1 MSGKHS
7 NSRRFLSLLLSLSMI
22 AQTCVAGFA
31 AEPETVPAVTEVQTE
46 TATAPETTAPETQA
60 SETQASETAAPGTQ
74 VPETAA
80 PETQVPETAAP
91 ETQVPET
98 AAPESEVTVPETA
111 APEPEIAQQEET
123 AAQTE
128 SEVRRNKVT
137 FEYAEGQAIVFV
149 KNTDLLS
156 TGKAAEAED
165 GKILFTVKAAE
176 GYEVTSVKVDR
187 TSDARKSGNPD
198 DPDEYIIEGILT
210 DSTVVTVE
218 ARLKETEAPAEIET
232 ETEKQPE
239 EAETET
245 ETAAPGTEDSFP
257 AITATRTAAN
267 GVTVNISAEEGAF
280 PAGTTLVV
288 RSASRYEAMAA
299 AQDVIEEGKKVVDA
313 VAVDISFVKDDVEIQ
328 PTDPSLVHV
337 SLSLAD
343 ALEGTEHEVVH
354 VEDSGETS
362 VVADASATGA
372 QFQSE
377 GFSVYAI
384 IGTEDGKNEEIA
396 RATYNFVL
404 DDDTPYYFIDTTG
417 KTTNSQILVAGDKLT
432 APTDPTK
439 DGAAFAGWL
448 LDGTAFDI
456 KGFTQ
461 GTITADETHT
471 VKASFTD
478 KVYATFYDTDGT
490 TALAKL
496 EPDADGNVTYSGI
509 EAVPD
514 QPHRKFVGWA
524 SAPNSTVAEHE
535 GASGTITG
543 VTQDISLYP
552 VFAPAYTITYS
563 IPHGAQYLAPDIFFA
578 DEKTVA
584 PVIYQEGSAD
594 LRTGYTFV
602 GWYTDEALTTPYSW
616 GGNLT
621 SDITLYSKWEASAA
635 TYTIQFWKESLDG
648 GYDFAGKIVENAN
661 TGDTAVIAD
670 EYKSYGNTK
679 AGVSDFTGFAYD
691 ADKTDAEYVD
701 LKYKT
706 VSGDGSTVLNVYYK
720 RNTIT
725 IRFHYG
731 TLTKSGWYYTF
742 DEERVGTYFG
752 KYEQPLDNWPE
763 GSFTELNKYGDGY
776 YTKGSGISF
785 LTSYKLPDNKAT
797 EIDYYQEEEGTG
809 SDVFFYLE
817 QADGSYTLAKD
828 YETDAEAFYITD
840 KYAGYQAHHYSTKR
854 HNRNNWRQQQNVG
867 NPDSEGS
874 YADITLAEEG
884 FLGRV
889 TRYDLAIYFNLKTST
904 VHFVDTLNS
913 EQDITTQSVKYTA
926 KITDPGT
933 SAVTHDG
940 YTFKGWFED
949 AGCTVP
955 FDFNN
960 ETMPANDLK
969 IYAGWD
975 AKKYS
980 VHLDANGGTLPEG
993 QSDRFWITFDRKIDP
1008 QNPYWTED
1016 GQPDGTAVAL
1026 FTGWTLKA
1034 TGASYTTGKRP
1045 TDADVSGE
1053 YDWGGNVGTIPEI
1066 ELTANWKMVGSYAV
1080 TIVYTDADGNTQE
1093 IAGASY
1099 ADGAIA
1105 KAPLSVPYTP
1115 DGKALT
1121 GWTITKTGANL
1132 SLGQEF
1138 KVDAASMGEKN
1149 EDGNYVIKIT
1159 PVYGENGPL
1168 DVTSVT
1174 FNGNGGTVVG
1184 ENVVGLAMNGTFTM
1198 ADATREGYTLL
1209 GWSTD
1214 ANATEAQFTAGK
1226 DYAAND
1232 VNGNTLYA
1240 VWARDVYVTI
1250 TGNTD
1255 SKVYNGADQSV
1266 TGHTDEFKDKDGNA
1280 IDASNFTV
1288 TVADNADTAAG
1299 KDAGTYYMTM
1309 SGSDSH
1315 EATEE
1320 GASAG
1325 KVTVTSSVPAYVI
1338 KSVTVKDG
1346 SLTITPIAVE
1356 LTANSATKEYDGT
1369 ALTDS
1374 GYEITN
1380 GAFVS
1385 GEGLETVTVV
1395 GSQTLAGSSENK
1407 ITAHTLKEGTKAENY
1422 TITYVDGTL
1431 TVTNEDKIKITITA
1445 DSDEKMYDGSALTK
1459 DSYTLTSG
1467 ELKSGDTITSVTV
1480 TGSRTDAGT
1489 SANVPSAARIMHG
1502 SDDVTDYYEI
1512 SYVNGTLRVKPVEI
1526 ELTADSASKE
1536 YDGTPLTKNSYQIT
1550 SGEFVGDDGLAS
1562 VTVEGSQTLVGSSA
1576 NTITAYTLKEGTKAE
1591 NYTITYK
1598 PGTLEVTNNNP
1609 IEITITADNAE
1620 KTYDGSALT
1629 KDTWKLTSGSL
1640 KEGDQITSV
1649 TVTGSQTDAGSSDN
1663 VPSAAKIMHGD
1674 TDVTSYYK
1682 ITYVN
1687 GTLTVNPVA
1696 IELTADS
1703 ASKEY
1708 DGTPL
1713 TKNSYQI
1720 TSGEFVGDDG
1730 LASVTVEGSQ
1740 TLVGSSENKITAH
1753 TLKEGTKAGNYN
1765 ITYKPGTLEVTN
1777 KNPIEI
1783 TITADSA
1790 EKTYDASALTKDTWK
1805 LTSGSLKSGDTIT
1818 SVTVTG
1824 SQTDAGSSDNVP
1836 SAAKIMHGDTDV
1848 TGYYKITY
1856 VNGTLKVN
1864 PVAIELTADSD
1875 SKEYDGTPLTKN
1887 SYKITSGA
1895 FVGEDGLASVTVEGS
1910 QTLVGSSENK
1920 ITAHTL
1926 KEGTKK
1932 DNYTITYVDGKLTVT
1947 NENKIKITI
1956 TADSDEKTYDSTAQT
1971 KNSYALTAGELKS
1984 GDKITSVTVAGSQTD
1999 AGTSANKASDAKIM
2013 HGDADVTSYYEITY
2027 ADGKLTVNPVAI
2039 ELTADSDSK
2048 EYDGTPLTKNSYK
2061 ITSGAFIGNDGL
2073 ASVTVEGS
2081 QTLVG
2086 SSENKITAHTLKEG
2100 TKAGNYN
2107 ITYKPG
2113 TLEVT
2118 NKNPIE
2124 ITITADS
2131 AEKTYD
2137 ASALTKDTW
2146 KLTSGSLKSGDTI
2159 TSVTVTGSQ
2168 TDAGSSDNVPSAAKI
2183 MHGDTDVT
2191 GYYKIT
2197 YVNGTLKVNPVA
2209 IELTAAS
2216 DSKEYDG
2223 TPLTKNSYE
2232 ITSGAFIGNDG
2243 LASVTVEGSQ
2253 TLVGS
2258 SENKITA
2265 HTLKEGTKKDN
2276 YTITYVDG
2284 KLTVTNENKIKI
2296 TITADSD
2303 EKTYDSTAQTK
2314 NSYALTAGE
2323 LKSGD
2328 KITSVT
2334 VAGSQTDAGTSA
2346 NKASD
2351 AKIMHGDADVTSYY
2365 EITYADGKLTVN
2377 PVAIELTADSGTKVY
2392 DGTPLAKD
2400 SYQITS
2406 GKFVGE
2412 DGLASV
2418 MVEGSQ
2424 TLVGSSD
2431 NTITAHTLKEGTKAE
2446 NYSITY
2452 KPGTLTVTDGTPDE
2466 PVDPGKVVTKTHE
2479 GNKFKLGETI
2489 TWTIKVKNI
2498 YDEVKT
2504 ITLTELDGVEL
2515 KQSVFKDVAAGAEI
2529 TTTATHVVT
2538 EADIL
2543 NGKFHNDVKV
2553 EFSGEDKPFH
2563 GEDEPTTEDPKPH
2576 ITVTKKVTSTPAIGE
2591 SYVEGETIRY
2601 SVTAKNDGNLTLTE
2615 VVVTDAL
2622 TGDSWTID
2630 GSFAPGAEKTFETSY
2645 VVTAADA
2652 AAGTVKNVATA
2663 TGKGPD
2669 GHDPEVVPGEV
2680 EEPTHPKYELAI
2692 EANSEKAAYDG
2703 KEHTAAGLKETKFT
2717 VEGKDYTVAAVTED
2731 PVQTNAGT
2739 YTNNIDKASIVVKDA
2754 DGKDVTALFQ
2764 VATTDGSLII
2774 GKRKITVTAD
2784 SDEKKYDGTPL
2795 TDPDYSV
2802 TEGSLADGDT
2812 LTAKTEGSQ
2821 TLVGSS
2827 ANRIQE
2833 GSVRIFTQRTNA
2845 AKKAGLRLFA
2855 AAPAGGEL
2863 TEVTDNYEITTKD
2876 GTLTVTDGTA
2886 DDPVDP
2892 TKVVTK
2898 SHEGNE
2904 FKLGETITWTI
2915 KVKNIYDEAKTITLT
2930 ELDGVEL
2937 EQSVFENVAA
2947 GAEIT
2952 AVATHVVTEADILS
2966 GKFHNDVKAEFSGE
2980 DKPFHGEDDPTT
2992 EKKNPHITITKTVT
3006 NSPKSGDAFV
3016 EAETI
3021 EYSVAVENDGNV
3033 TISNAVVTD
3042 ELTGDSWTIE
3052 TLAPGQT
3059 NSFEAV
3065 YEVTAEDVK
3074 AGKVTNVATATG
3086 KDPSGDE
3093 PEVVPGKAETKTKAK
3108 AEPAK
3113 PETET
3118 PKDGPVAPKTGDNNP
3133 LMLYLLLLL
3142 GSGAI
3147 IGGAQLRRRKREDGA
3162 Q

>member
-1 MSGKHS
+1 M
-7 NSRRFLSLLLSLSMI
+7 
-22 AQTCVAGFA
+22 
-31 AEPETVPAVTEVQTE
+31 
-46 TATAPETTAPETQA
+46 
-60 SETQASETAAPGTQ
+60 
-74 VPETAA
+74 
-80 PETQVPETAAP
+80 
-91 ETQVPET
+91 
-98 AAPESEVTVPETA
+98 
-111 APEPEIAQQEET
+111 
-123 AAQTE
+123 
-128 SEVRRNKVT
+128 
-137 FEYAEGQAIVFV
+137 
-149 KNTDLLS
+149 
-156 TGKAAEAED
+156 
-165 GKILFTVKAAE
+165 
-176 GYEVTSVKVDR
+176 
-187 TSDARKSGNPD
+187 
-198 DPDEYIIEGILT
+198 
-210 DSTVVTVE
+210 
-218 ARLKETEAPAEIET
+218 
-232 ETEKQPE
+232 
-239 EAETET
+239 
-245 ETAAPGTEDSFP
+245 
-257 AITATRTAAN
+257 
-267 GVTVNISAEEGAF
+267 
-280 PAGTTLVV
+280 
-288 RSASRYEAMAA
+288 
-299 AQDVIEEGKKVVDA
+299 
-313 VAVDISFVKDDVEIQ
+313 
-328 PTDPSLVHV
+328 
-337 SLSLAD
+337 
-343 ALEGTEHEVVH
+343 
-354 VEDSGETS
+354 
-362 VVADASATGA
+362 
-372 QFQSE
+372 
-377 GFSVYAI
+377 
-384 IGTEDGKNEEIA
+384 
-396 RATYNFVL
+396 
-404 DDDTPYYFIDTTG
+404 
-417 KTTNSQILVAGDKLT
+417 
-432 APTDPTK
+432 
-439 DGAAFAGWL
+439 
-448 LDGTAFDI
+448 
-456 KGFTQ
+456 
-461 GTITADETHT
+461 
-471 VKASFTD
+471 
-478 KVYATFYDTDGT
+478 
-490 TALAKL
+490 
-496 EPDADGNVTYSGI
+496 
-509 EAVPD
+509 
-514 QPHRKFVGWA
+514 
-524 SAPNSTVAEHE
+524 
-535 GASGTITG
+535 
-543 VTQDISLYP
+543 
-552 VFAPAYTITYS
+552 
-563 IPHGAQYLAPDIFFA
+563 
-578 DEKTVA
+578 
-584 PVIYQEGSAD
+584 
-594 LRTGYTFV
+594 
-602 GWYTDEALTTPYSW
+602 
-616 GGNLT
+616 
-621 SDITLYSKWEASAA
+621 
-635 TYTIQFWKESLDG
+635 
-648 GYDFAGKIVENAN
+648 ENAN

-679 AGVSDFTGFAYD
+679 AGVSDFTGFAYN
-691 ADKTDAEYVD
+691 ADKTGAEYAD

-731 TLTKSGWYYTF
+731 TLSRWYGYYTF
-742 DEERVGTYFG
+742 NEDRVKTYSG

-828 YETDAEAFYITD
+828 YETDAKAFYITD

-854 HNRNNWRQQQNVG
+854 HDSNNWGGQQNVG
-867 NPDSEGS
+867 TPDADGR
-874 YADITLAEEG
+874 YARITLADTDLWG
-884 FLGRV
+884 YV
-889 TRYDLAIYFNLKTST
+889 TARYDLAIYFNLKTST

-933 SAVTHDG
+933 PAFTHDG
-940 YTFKGWFED
+940 YTFKGWFKD

-955 FDFNN
+955 FDFAN
-960 ETMPANDLK
+960 EAMPANDLK

-975 AKKYS
+975 VKKYS
-980 VHLDANGGTLPEG
+980 VHLDVNGGTLPEG
-993 QSDRFWITFDRKIDP
+993 QTYRFWITFDRKIDP
-1008 QNPYWTED
+1008 QNPYWTET
-1016 GQPDGTAVAL
+1016 GQPDGTQVAL
-1026 FTGWTLKA
+1026 FTGWTRKNDG
-1034 TGASYTTGKRP
+1034 TSYTTGKRP

-1053 YDWGGNVGTIPEI
+1053 YDWGGDVGTIPEI
-1066 ELTANWKMVGSYAV
+1066 ELTANWKMVGSYTV
-1080 TIVYTDADGNTQE
+1080 TIVYTDKDGNPQKVT
-1093 IAGASY
+1093 GASY

-1121 GWTITKTGANL
+1121 GWTVEKTRATL

-1138 KVDAASMGEKN
+1138 TVDAASMGEKDA
-1149 EDGNYVIKIT
+1149 DGNNVIKIT
-1159 PVYGENGPL
+1159 PVYSENGPL

-1198 ADATREGYTLL
+1198 AGATREGYTLL

-1214 ANATEAQFTAGK
+1214 DNATEAQFTAGK

-1266 TGHTDEFKDKDGNA
+1266 TGHTDEFKDKEGNV

-1288 TVADNADTAAG
+1288 TVADSADTATG

-1315 EATEE
+1315 EATAQ
-1320 GASAG
+1320 GTSAG
-1325 KVTVTSSVPAYVI
+1325 KVTVTSNVPSYVI

-1374 GYEITN
+1374 GYTITK

-1395 GSQTLAGSSENK
+1395 GSQTLAGSSPNK

-1431 TVTNEDKIKITITA
+1431 TVTNGNKIQITITA
-1445 DSDEKMYDGSALTK
+1445 DSDEKTYDGAALTK
-1459 DSYTLTSG
+1459 NSYTITSG

-1480 TGSRTDAGT
+1480 TGSQTDAGT
-1489 SANVPSAARIMHG
+1489 AANVPSDARIMHG

-1512 SYVNGTLRVKPVEI
+1512 TYVNGTLKVKPVEI

-1536 YDGTPLTKNSYQIT
+1536 YDGTPLTKNSYKIT
-1550 SGEFVGDDGLAS
+1550 SGEFVGNDGLAS
-1562 VTVEGSQTLVGSSA
+1562 VTVEGSQTLVGSSE
-1576 NTITAYTLKEGTKAE
+1576 NKITAHTLKEGTKAE
-1591 NYTITYK
+1591 NYKITYK
-1598 PGTLEVTNNNP
+1598 PGTLEVTNKNP
-1609 IEITITADNAE
+1609 IEITITADSDE
-1620 KTYDGSALT
+1620 KTYDGSPLT
-1629 KDTWKLTSGSL
+1629 KDSWKLTSGSL

-1674 TDVTSYYK
+1674 TDVTGYYK

-1687 GTLTVNPVA
+1687 GSLTVNPVA

-1703 ASKEY
+1703 DSKEY

-1713 TKNSYQI
+1713 TKDSYKI
-1720 TSGEFVGDDG
+1720 TKGAFVGNDG
-1730 LASVTVEGSQ
+1730 LASVTVVGSQ

-1753 TLKEGTKAGNYN
+1753 TLKEGTKKDNYT

-1777 KNPIEI
+1777 ENPIEI
-1783 TITADSA
+1783 TITADSD
-1790 EKTYDASALTKDTWK
+1790 EKTYDGSALTKDSWK
-1805 LTSGSLKSGDTIT
+1805 LTSGSLKSGDQIT

-1824 SQTDAGSSDNVP
+1824 SQTDAGSSENVP

-1887 SYKITSGA
+1887 SYQITSGA
-1895 FVGEDGLASVTVEGS
+1895 FV
-1910 QTLVGSSENK
+1910 
-1920 ITAHTL
+1920 
-1926 KEGTKK
+1926 
-1932 DNYTITYVDGKLTVT
+1932 
-1947 NENKIKITI
+1947 
-1956 TADSDEKTYDSTAQT
+1956 
-1971 KNSYALTAGELKS
+1971 
-1984 GDKITSVTVAGSQTD
+1984 
-1999 AGTSANKASDAKIM
+1999 
-2013 HGDADVTSYYEITY
+2013 
-2027 ADGKLTVNPVAI
+2027 
-2039 ELTADSDSK
+2039 
-2048 EYDGTPLTKNSYK
+2048 
-2061 ITSGAFIGNDGL
+2061 
-2073 ASVTVEGS
+2073 
-2081 QTLVG
+2081 
-2086 SSENKITAHTLKEG
+2086 
-2100 TKAGNYN
+2100 
-2107 ITYKPG
+2107 
-2113 TLEVT
+2113 
-2118 NKNPIE
+2118 
-2124 ITITADS
+2124 
-2131 AEKTYD
+2131 
-2137 ASALTKDTW
+2137 
-2146 KLTSGSLKSGDTI
+2146 
-2159 TSVTVTGSQ
+2159 
-2168 TDAGSSDNVPSAAKI
+2168 
-2183 MHGDTDVT
+2183 
-2191 GYYKIT
+2191 
-2197 YVNGTLKVNPVA
+2197 
-2209 IELTAAS
+2209 
-2216 DSKEYDG
+2216 
-2223 TPLTKNSYE
+2223 
-2232 ITSGAFIGNDG
+2232 GNDG

-2303 EKTYDSTAQTK
+2303 EKTYDSTALTK

>member
-1 MSGKHS
+1 
-7 NSRRFLSLLLSLSMI
+7 
-22 AQTCVAGFA
+22 
-31 AEPETVPAVTEVQTE
+31 
-46 TATAPETTAPETQA
+46 
-60 SETQASETAAPGTQ
+60 
-74 VPETAA
+74 
-80 PETQVPETAAP
+80 
-91 ETQVPET
+91 
-98 AAPESEVTVPETA
+98 
-111 APEPEIAQQEET
+111 
-123 AAQTE
+123 
-128 SEVRRNKVT
+128 
-137 FEYAEGQAIVFV
+137 
-149 KNTDLLS
+149 
-156 TGKAAEAED
+156 
-165 GKILFTVKAAE
+165 
-176 GYEVTSVKVDR
+176 
-187 TSDARKSGNPD
+187 
-198 DPDEYIIEGILT
+198 
-210 DSTVVTVE
+210 
-218 ARLKETEAPAEIET
+218 
-232 ETEKQPE
+232 
-239 EAETET
+239 
-245 ETAAPGTEDSFP
+245 
-257 AITATRTAAN
+257 
-267 GVTVNISAEEGAF
+267 VNISAEEGAF

-288 RSASRYEAMAA
+288 RSASRYEAMTA
-299 AQDVIEEGKKVVDA
+299 AQDVIEDGKKVVDA
-313 VAVDISFVKDDVEIQ
+313 VAVDISFVKDDAEIQ

-404 DDDTPYYFIDTTG
+404 DDDTPYYFKDTTG
-417 KTTNSQILVAGDKLT
+417 KTTNSQILIEGDKLT
-432 APTDPTK
+432 APQDPTK
-439 DGAAFAGWL
+439 DGASFTGWL
-448 LDGTAFDI
+448 LDGKAFDI
-456 KGFTQ
+456 SAFTQ
-461 GTITADETHT
+461 AAITADETHT

-496 EPDADGNVTYSGI
+496 EPDADGNVIYSGI
-509 EAVPD
+509 EAAPD
-514 QPHRKFVGWA
+514 QPHQKFVGWA

-535 GASGTITG
+535 GPSGTITG

-563 IPHGAQYLAPDIFFA
+563 IPHGAQYLAPDTFFT
-578 DEKTVA
+578 DEATAA
-584 PVIYQEGSAD
+584 PAIYQEGSAD
-594 LRTGYTFV
+594 LRTGYTFA
-602 GWYTDEALTTPYSW
+602 GWYTDEALKTPYSW

-621 SDITLYSKWEASAA
+621 SDITLYSKWEVSST
-635 TYTIQFWKESLDG
+635 TYTVQFWKESLDG
-648 GYDFAGKIVENAN
+648 DYDFAGKIVENAN

-691 ADKTDAEYVD
+691 ADKTDAEYAD

-720 RNTIT
+720 RNIIT

-731 TLTKSGWYYTF
+731 TLTESRRYEGYYTF
-742 DEERVGTYFG
+742 DEDRVETYSG

-763 GSFTELNKYGDGY
+763 GSFTELNEYGYGY

-785 LTSYKLPDNKAT
+785 LTAYKLPDNKAT
-797 EIDYYQEEEGTG
+797 EIDYYQEKEGTG
-809 SDVFFYLE
+809 SDVYFYLE
-817 QADGSYTLAKD
+817 QADGNYTLAKD
-828 YETDAEAFYITD
+828 YKTDAGSFSITD
-840 KYAGYQAHHYSTKR
+840 KYAGYQAHHYKTRS
-854 HNRNNWRQQQNVG
+854 HNNGNNWEQQQQHNVST
-867 NPDSEGS
+867 PDAHGS
-874 YADITLAEEG
+874 YAVIMLASG
-884 FLGRV
+884 
-889 TRYDLAIYFNLKTST
+889 RYDLAIYFNLKTSM

-926 KITDPGT
+926 KIADPGNP
-933 SAVTHDG
+933 AVTHDG
-940 YTFKGWFED
+940 YTFKGWFKD

-955 FDFNN
+955 FDFAN
-960 ETMPANDLK
+960 EAMPANDLK

-975 AKKYS
+975 VKKYS
-980 VHLDANGGTLPEG
+980 VHLDVNGGTLPEG
-993 QSDRFWITFDRKIDP
+993 QTDRFWITFDRKIDP
-1008 QNPYWTED
+1008 QNPYWTEN
-1016 GQPDGTAVAL
+1016 GQSDGTQVAL
-1026 FTGWTLKA
+1026 FTGWTRKNDG
-1034 TGASYTTGKRP
+1034 TSYTTGKRP

-1053 YDWGGNVGTIPEI
+1053 YDWGGDVGTIPEI
-1066 ELTANWKMVGSYAV
+1066 ELTANWKMVGSYTV
-1080 TIVYTDADGNTQE
+1080 TIVYTDKDGNPQKVT
-1093 IAGASY
+1093 GASY

-1121 GWTITKTGANL
+1121 GWTIEKNDTNL

-1138 KVDAASMGEKN
+1138 IVDAVSMGEKDA
-1149 EDGNYVIKIT
+1149 DGNYVITIT
-1159 PVYGENGPL
+1159 PVYSKNGPL

-1198 ADATREGYTLL
+1198 ADATRKGYTLL
-1209 GWSTD
+1209 GWSTN

-1226 DYAAND
+1226 EYAAND

-1240 VWARDVYVTI
+1240 VWARDVYVTV

-1255 SKVYNGADQSV
+1255 SKVYSGADQSV
-1266 TGHTDEFKDKDGNA
+1266 TGHTDEFKDIDGNV
-1280 IDASNFTV
+1280 IDAANFTV
-1288 TVADNADTAAG
+1288 TVADSADTATG
-1299 KDAGTYYMTM
+1299 KDAGIYYMTM

-1315 EATEE
+1315 QVSAE

-1325 KVTVTSSVPAYVI
+1325 KVTVTSNVASYVI
-1338 KSVTVKDG
+1338 KNITVKDG

-1374 GYEITN
+1374 GYEITK

-1385 GEGLETVTVV
+1385 GEGLATVTVV
-1395 GSQTLAGSSENK
+1395 GSQTLAGSSKNK

-1431 TVTNEDKIKITITA
+1431 TVTNKDKIKITITA
-1445 DSDEKMYDGSALTK
+1445 DSDEKTYDGSALIK
-1459 DSYTLTSG
+1459 DSYTITSG
-1467 ELKSGDTITSVTV
+1467 ELKSGDQIASVTV
-1480 TGSRTDAGT
+1480 TGSQTDAGT

-1512 SYVNGTLRVKPVEI
+1512 SYVNGTLRVK
-1526 ELTADSASKE
+1526 
-1536 YDGTPLTKNSYQIT
+1536 
-1550 SGEFVGDDGLAS
+1550 
-1562 VTVEGSQTLVGSSA
+1562 
-1576 NTITAYTLKEGTKAE
+1576 
-1591 NYTITYK
+1591 
-1598 PGTLEVTNNNP
+1598 
-1609 IEITITADNAE
+1609 
-1620 KTYDGSALT
+1620 
-1629 KDTWKLTSGSL
+1629 
-1640 KEGDQITSV
+1640 
-1649 TVTGSQTDAGSSDN
+1649 
-1663 VPSAAKIMHGD
+1663 
-1674 TDVTSYYK
+1674 
-1682 ITYVN
+1682 
-1687 GTLTVNPVA
+1687 
-1696 IELTADS
+1696 
-1703 ASKEY
+1703 
-1708 DGTPL
+1708 
-1713 TKNSYQI
+1713 
-1720 TSGEFVGDDG
+1720 
-1730 LASVTVEGSQ
+1730 
-1740 TLVGSSENKITAH
+1740 
-1753 TLKEGTKAGNYN
+1753 
-1765 ITYKPGTLEVTN
+1765 
-1777 KNPIEI
+1777 
-1783 TITADSA
+1783 
-1790 EKTYDASALTKDTWK
+1790 
-1805 LTSGSLKSGDTIT
+1805 
-1818 SVTVTG
+1818 
-1824 SQTDAGSSDNVP
+1824 
-1836 SAAKIMHGDTDV
+1836 
-1848 TGYYKITY
+1848 
-1856 VNGTLKVN
+1856 

-1920 ITAHTL
+1920 ITAQTL

-1956 TADSDEKTYDSTAQT
+1956 TADSDEKTYDSTALT

-2027 ADGKLTVNPVAI
+2027 VDGKLKVNPVAI

-2303 EKTYDSTAQTK
+2303 EKTYDSTALTK

-2365 EITYADGKLTVN
+2365 EITYVDGKLKVN
-2377 PVAIELTADSGTKVY
+2377 PVAIELTADSDSKEY
-2392 DGTPLAKD
+2392 DGTPLTKN
-2400 SYQITS
+2400 SYKITS